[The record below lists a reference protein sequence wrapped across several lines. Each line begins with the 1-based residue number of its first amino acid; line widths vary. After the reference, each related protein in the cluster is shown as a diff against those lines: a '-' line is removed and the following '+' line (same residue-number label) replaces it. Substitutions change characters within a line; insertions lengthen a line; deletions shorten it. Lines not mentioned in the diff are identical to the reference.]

1 MAHFAV
7 VLAVAIV
14 ILILLIVKFKVHPV
28 LAIFTVALLAGIA
41 YGYGFLKAI
50 STFTAGFGSTLGGI
64 GATIIFGSIIAVSI
78 QDTGGVK
85 SMVNFF
91 IKLFKGK
98 RLELSTGLS
107 SFIMS
112 IPVFG
117 DVTQVLM
124 APLAAIIAKRKKM
137 SMSTMATWT
146 TSAASLTHSMIPPTP
161 GILAV
166 TLMLGADVG
175 FMIFWSIIISA
186 IAYFGAYFL
195 LGRWVSKEWIDPRPD
210 YVMGVEPAQ
219 TDDYRALLVEEKGL
233 PSVFTAA
240 LPILL
245 PVVLIAGAS
254 FAGLW
259 LPKENSFRIFM
270 AAVGERNIAMFIGAL
285 ICIAIGFSMKD
296 NIIKNYKINTGE
308 DNKDISDIILNKW
321 VIRALTIALLPL
333 LITAMGGGFSS
344 IIRAYPDISKLG
356 ELVVQYNF
364 PTILV
369 PWIIAAVMMIAV
381 GSRTTAGMTSAA
393 IVLPMAG
400 ALGLTPLQLALI
412 IGSGTLVG
420 THVSDSGFWVG
431 TQLYNLNVKHGIKYL
446 TFIQAVMGV
455 ISLIAISIF
464 MAIGIV

>member
-1 MAHFAV
+1 
-7 VLAVAIV
+7 
-14 ILILLIVKFKVHPV
+14 
-28 LAIFTVALLAGIA
+28 
-41 YGYGFLKAI
+41 
-50 STFTAGFGSTLGGI
+50 
-64 GATIIFGSIIAVSI
+64 
-78 QDTGGVK
+78 
-85 SMVNFF
+85 
-91 IKLFKGK
+91 
-98 RLELSTGLS
+98 
-107 SFIMS
+107 MS

-166 TLMLGADVG
+166 TIMLGADVG

-285 ICIAIGFSMKD
+285 ICIVIGFSMKD